1 MRNARRLFLVA
12 LLVAGTLNA
21 QVAPTPGP
29 TTPATAPVRRPPPSL
44 GILPVG
50 LGLGAV
56 ALLSLV
62 DEPLRDALQDHRTA
76 RGDDLA
82 RTFRRVGEP
91 VVYLPVA
98 LGTVA
103 VGLVAGRPA
112 VTRAGGRIAGSLLVA
127 GLATNLIK
135 PVVGRRR
142 PNGGTGAYDF
152 SPLGGWDSW
161 PSGHTTMAFALATSV
176 SDEVHS
182 LPVTVAL
189 YGAATMTAWS
199 RMNDDRHWLTDV
211 VTGAAIGTLSA
222 KVINGRLRVF
232 GVGGPRFLL
241 EPGRVGLTATF

>member
-1 MRNARRLFLVA
+1 MRNAAALFL
-12 LLVAGTLNA
+12 LPCLVAGTLNA
-21 QVAPTPGP
+21 QAVPGAGAPARSDSLIRQP
-29 TTPATAPVRRPPPSL
+29 PASL
-44 GILPVG
+44 GPLPVA

-56 ALLSLV
+56 ALLSV
-62 DEPLRDALQDHRTA
+62 ADEPLRDALQDHRSA
-76 RGDDLA
+76 GRDDLA
-82 RTFRRVGEP
+82 RTFKHFGEP

-103 VGLVAGRPA
+103 VGLVTRRPA
-112 VTRAGGRIAGSLLVA
+112 VTRAGGRIAGSLVVA
-127 GLATNLIK
+127 GLVTNLIK
-135 PVVGRRR
+135 PAVGRRR
-142 PNGGTGAYDF
+142 PDGGEGAFDF
-152 SPLGGWDSW
+152 SPFSGQDSW

-189 YGAATMTAWS
+189 YGAATLTAWS

-211 VTGAAIGTLSA
+211 VTGAAVGVVSA

-241 EPGRVGLTATF
+241 EPGRVGFAATF

>member
-1 MRNARRLFLVA
+1 MRNARRLFIVP
-12 LLVAGTLNA
+12 LLLAGTLNA
-21 QVAPTPGP
+21 QAVPDGAPAPPTAVA
-29 TTPATAPVRRPPPSL
+29 VRPPPASL
-44 GILPVG
+44 GLLPVG

-56 ALLSLV
+56 ALLSVV

-76 RGDDLA
+76 GGDDLA
-82 RTFRRVGEP
+82 RAFKHFGEP
-91 VVYLPVA
+91 VAYLPVA

-103 VGLVAGRPA
+103 VGLVAGKPA

-127 GLATNLIK
+127 GFATNLIK

-142 PNGGTGAYDF
+142 PNGGQGAYDF
-152 SPLGGWDSW
+152 APFSGQDSW
-161 PSGHTTMAFALATSV
+161 PSGHTTMAFALAASV

-211 VTGAAIGTLSA
+211 VTGAAIGVVSA

-232 GVGGPRFLL
+232 GIGGPRFLL
-241 EPGRVGLTATF
+241 APGRLGVAATF